1 MRKAYSVSKT
11 LSSFVSA
18 VGIVLATATHAFANN
33 APGPLAVVSL
43 FSLIILIVAL
53 TAAGGGY
60 AVVKR
65 LHDARYPSKSKR
77 AIMNILEFIAGVV
90 LFFAGVMS
98 TVFGVLG
105 FSLYA
110 IGRGVKM
117 IKWSAEAEREGAR
130 PAHLQGANPKRLK
143 LAGIMLIV
151 LTVIVFGY
159 SILNLEDVT
168 GVNPDYRK
176 RGRVAQLSAEA
187 RNAKTAAEIY
197 LLDHPKAKVVTCE
210 DLTKAGFVS
219 SHREI
224 TCSSDL
230 TATSGSIRMTGPN
243 SWKLKK
249 PVAVITYKGE
259 LTPAEP

>member
-1 MRKAYSVSKT
+1 MRKECNVSRV
-11 LSSFVSA
+11 LNSLVSSF
-18 VGIVLATATHAFANN
+18 GIVLATATYAFANN

-43 FSLIILIVAL
+43 FSLVVLMVTL
-53 TAAGGGY
+53 TFAGGGY
-60 AVVKR
+60 SVVRR
-65 LHDARYPSKSKR
+65 LHDAKYPSKVKR
-77 AIMNILEFIAGVV
+77 TIMNTLEFIAGVV

-98 TVFGVLG
+98 TVFGVVG

-117 IKWSAEAEREGAR
+117 IKWSAEAEKEGAR
-130 PAHLQGANPKRLK
+130 PAHLEGVSPKRLK
-143 LAGIMLIV
+143 ISGAMLIV
-151 LTVIVFGY
+151 LTLLIFGY

-197 LLDHPKAKVVTCE
+197 LLDNPKAKVVTCE
-210 DLTKAGFVS
+210 DMVKAGYTPTPNVACF
-219 SHREI
+219 
-224 TCSSDL
+224 SDL
-230 TATSGSIRMTGPN
+230 TATSGSIRMTGPD

>member
-1 MRKAYSVSKT
+1 MKKNGNTSRGLNSL
-11 LSSFVSA
+11 LSA
-18 VGIVLATATHAFANN
+18 LGIVLASASHAFANN
-33 APGPLAVVSL
+33 APGPLAFVSL
-43 FSLIILIVAL
+43 FSLVMLIVVL

-65 LHDARYPSKSKR
+65 LHDAKYPSKVKR
-77 AIMNILEFIAGVV
+77 ALMKTLEFIAGVV

-98 TVFGVLG
+98 TIFGVLG

-117 IKWSAEAEREGAR
+117 IKWSAEAEKEGAR
-130 PAHLQGANPKRLK
+130 PAHLEGVSPKRLK
-143 LAGIMLIV
+143 ISGAMLIV
-151 LTVIVFGY
+151 LTLLVFGY

-210 DLTKAGFVS
+210 DMVKAGYAPTPNVACF
-219 SHREI
+219 
-224 TCSSDL
+224 SDL
-230 TATSGSIRMTGPN
+230 TATSGSIRLTGPD